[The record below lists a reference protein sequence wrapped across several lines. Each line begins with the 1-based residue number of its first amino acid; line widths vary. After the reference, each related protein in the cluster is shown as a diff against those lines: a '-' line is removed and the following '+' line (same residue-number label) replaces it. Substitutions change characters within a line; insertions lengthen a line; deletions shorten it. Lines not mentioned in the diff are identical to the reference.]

1 MSKTIAIYGVQ
12 VLLGIVALA
21 SGYAKLTGMDIM
33 VHHFEALGLGTGF
46 RMIAGSAEILAGLC
60 LLLPRGGVV
69 GAVLLSAVMVGALG
83 VTIGQVA
90 SAVAA
95 PAYAQQY
102 TISSPQPVS
111 GPCMRETGR
120 PVVVQRR
127 GEWDI

>member
-12 VLLGIVALA
+12 VLLGFVALA

-33 VHHFEALGLGTGF
+33 VHHFEVLGLGAGF
-46 RMIAGSAEILAGLC
+46 RMIAGSAEIVAGLC

-90 SAVAA
+90 SSVAA

-102 TISSPQPVS
+102 TISSPQVVVGS
-111 GPCMRETGR
+111 CESGR

-127 GEWDI
+127 SEWDI